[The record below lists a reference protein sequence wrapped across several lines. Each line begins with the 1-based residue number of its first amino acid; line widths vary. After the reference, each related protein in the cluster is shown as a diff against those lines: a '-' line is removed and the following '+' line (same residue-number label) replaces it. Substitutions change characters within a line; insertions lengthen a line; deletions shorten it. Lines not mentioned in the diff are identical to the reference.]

1 MSTPEAGSD
10 SNGPPPIAWSGGPVP
25 YAYVPGRA
33 LARGD
38 EAAGHLDRIA
48 DRDHDRRPLGG
59 REEAPDAEW
68 TVVEGIEDSLPAIA
82 LSQADGFDVQP
93 DHVLFAHTDGDCCCD
108 PHPSWTFDALL
119 ADPYRANPYRANP
132 YRANPY
138 RANPYRANPYRAN
151 PYRSNP
157 YRSNPYDAILQTSS
171 AIPAPGREFPDR
183 KLAGPGTHP
192 RVSVLDTG
200 LANEGQLPGLL
211 GDESASDRI
220 SGDPDRPDSDLIGAA
235 GVTWAKDNWLD
246 PVAGHGT
253 FIAGIVEQLAPG
265 CTIHVQH
272 AVSGLGDAIESD
284 VTQKILALAALPE
297 ADRPDI
303 LSLSFGGTAQA
314 PARAL
319 RSAIRKARHAG
330 IVIVASAGNDGSC
343 TPQYPAAYD
352 GVIAVGALGPDG
364 PTPWTNYGDW
374 VDACARGADVVS
386 SFFADFDGPVPR
398 VNTVDPDRFE
408 GWATWSGTSFAAP
421 VVVAAIAREM
431 VLGDCTAKQAAK
443 RVVYS
448 PAALRIRCLGSVVA
462 A

>member
-1 MSTPEAGSD
+1 MTTAED
-10 SNGPPPIAWSGGPVP
+10 NNRPPIGWSGGAVP

-33 LARGD
+33 LARGED
-38 EAAGHLDRIA
+38 AASHLDRIA
-48 DRDHDRRPLGG
+48 KRKHRRRALGG
-59 REEAPDAEW
+59 REEAPEAEW
-68 TVVEGIEDSLPAIA
+68 TVVEGVEDSLPAIA
-82 LSQADGFDVQP
+82 LAQADGFDVQP
-93 DHVLFAHTDGDCCCD
+93 DHVFFAHGDDDCSCG
-108 PHPSWTFDALL
+108 PHPFWTYDALA
-119 ADPYRANPYRANP
+119 ADPYRANP

-171 AIPAPGREFPDR
+171 AIPAAGREFPPRD
-183 KLAGPGTHP
+183 LDGPGTHP
-192 RVSVLDTG
+192 RIAVLDTG
-200 LANEGQLPGLL
+200 LAKGKQLPGLL
-211 GDESASDRI
+211 KSGNASKRI
-220 SGDPDRPDSDLIGAA
+220 SGDRDRPDSKLVVDA

-265 CTIHVQH
+265 CTIGVRH
-272 AVSGLGDAIESD
+272 AISGLGDAVESE
-284 VTQKILALAALPE
+284 VIAAILALASLP
-297 ADRPDI
+297 ADERPDI
-303 LSLSFGGTAQA
+303 LSLSFGGTAQGPA
-314 PARAL
+314 PAL
-319 RSAIRKARHAG
+319 RSAIRKARLAG
-330 IVIVASAGNDGSC
+330 IVIVASAGNDGVC
-343 TPQYPAAYD
+343 EPQYPAAYN

-364 PTPWTNYGDW
+364 PTPWTNYGTW
-374 VDACARGADVVS
+374 VDACARGADIVS
-386 SFFADFDGPVPR
+386 SFFADFDGPEPR

-431 VLGDCTAKQAAK
+431 VLGDCTAKQAAD

-448 PAALRIRCLGSVVA
+448 PAALRIRCLGTVVA